1 MTRKIIASGP
11 IHGPVVEKYEQQ
23 GNGSAGKKGLVVF
36 ISPTEKNGDFNV
48 ARARRR
54 YAVQT

>member
-11 IHGPVVEKYEQQ
+11 IHGPVVEKYEKQ
-23 GNGSAGKKGLVVF
+23 GAGSAGKKGLVVF
-36 ISPTEKNGDFNV
+36 ISPAERTDTFSV